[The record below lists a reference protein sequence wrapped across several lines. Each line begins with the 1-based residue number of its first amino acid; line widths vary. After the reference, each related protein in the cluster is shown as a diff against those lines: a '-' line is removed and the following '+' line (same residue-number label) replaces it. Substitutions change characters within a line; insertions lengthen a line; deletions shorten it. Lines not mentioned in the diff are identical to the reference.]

1 MPARKDGDR
10 YADHVLLA
18 AIFGYQ
24 HSVLTAVMVL
34 RSCSSVWEHEIKN
47 RSRADFSGTAG

>member
-18 AIFGYQ
+18 AIFGHQ